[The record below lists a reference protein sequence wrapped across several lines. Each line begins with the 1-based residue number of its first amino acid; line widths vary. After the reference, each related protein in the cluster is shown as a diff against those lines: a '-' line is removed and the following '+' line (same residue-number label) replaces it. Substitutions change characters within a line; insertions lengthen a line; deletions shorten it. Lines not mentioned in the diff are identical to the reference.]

1 MIVKGMGFNSYTHKL
16 CVEGVGCR
24 DDDQHTVEK
33 SLNSVTYS
41 SRVIERISDIATA
54 MDISLSHTMIQG
66 SLNLDGSGTFI
77 DEEKIIAADVNVL
90 VSVKVM
96 SRSFTT
102 SAPSD
107 FQSIHDFDPRM
118 DVFHEAFGD
127 SFISGKHQEG
137 CHLNTNYYPRL
148 CRRWLL
154 CRYYF
159 YPLS

>member
-16 CVEGVGCR
+16 CVEGAGCH
-24 DDDQHTVEK
+24 DNGEHTVES

-41 SRVIERISDIATA
+41 SRVVDRMSDIATA
-54 MDISLSHTMIQG
+54 MDISLSHAMVQG
-66 SLNLDGSGTFI
+66 SLHRDGSGTFI

-96 SRSFTT
+96 SRAFTT

-118 DVFHEAFGD
+118 DVFHDAFGD

-137 CHLNTNYYPRL
+137 
-148 CRRWLL
+148 
-154 CRYYF
+154 
-159 YPLS
+159 